1 MLIPPKNKIS
11 YRVQFK
17 KSHSKFDTTR
27 ERTQL
32 ELGSEQ
38 SFINK
43 NKNQRK
49 YLDANLESINQK
61 EANEIKKDQK

>member
-1 MLIPPKNKIS
+1 M
-11 YRVQFK
+11 
-17 KSHSKFDTTR
+17 
-27 ERTQL
+27 QL
-32 ELGSEQ
+32 ELGLEQ

>member
-17 KSHSKFDTTR
+17 KSHSKFDITR

-32 ELGSEQ
+32 ELGLEQ
-38 SFINK
+38 SFIN
-43 NKNQRK
+43 NQRK